1 MLKYLGI
8 FLAIVFTSFFFFP
21 VEFVWFPGINTKTAM
36 AGVGLILLLIQLSRR
51 RTPVLDSG
59 LLSVVI
65 WAAAVSFMSFLS
77 ITYNDTN
84 DPSFLTYFISMCVWL
99 AAAYMATSIIRVV
112 HGTISV
118 KIVANYLIAVCTLQC
133 IIAFAIS
140 QIPFVDYIVNSIFI
154 TGKEAM
160 SKGRLYGIGASVDI
174 AGLRFMAVLVI
185 ISYIITN
192 LSEYE
197 SRKYLKW
204 YIFSFLVISLI
215 GNMISRSTVFGVIM
229 GLLYLVGAS
238 LLKKIT
244 TRANLLRLWK
254 YLSISVGVLIIGA
267 ISLYQTNQS
276 FRNSMHFGF
285 EGFFSLYEQGE
296 WKVSS
301 NVGLIW
307 MLKNIK
313 PENTRTWIIGDGY
326 CDDPMNDPYYT
337 GSQSTGG
344 YYMGTDVGYIRFIF
358 YFGILGTL
366 VFMGY
371 FCQTAYVCAKH
382 FPRYRDMFI
391 LILLCNFIGWIK
403 VATDLFLVFAIFLSI
418 IFHEH
423 SEETETSQLQIEG
436 R

>member
-59 LLSVVI
+59 LLSVAI
-65 WAAAVSFMSFLS
+65 WAAAVSFMSFLA

-99 AAAYMATSIIRVV
+99 AAAYMATSIIYFV
-112 HGTISV
+112 HGAISV
-118 KIVANYLIAVCTLQC
+118 KLVANYLIAVCTLQC
-133 IIAFAIS
+133 LIALAIS
-140 QIPFVDYIVNSIFI
+140 QIPIVSDVVNSIFY
-154 TGKEAM
+154 TYKEGMAQ
-160 SKGRLYGIGASVDI
+160 GRLYGIGAMLDV
-174 AGLRFMAVLVI
+174 AGLRFMAVLA
-185 ISYIITN
+185 ITAYLITT
-192 LSEYE
+192 LSEE
-197 SRKYLKW
+197 DSSKYLKW
-204 YIFSFLVISLI
+204 YVAAFLTI
-215 GNMISRSTVFGVIM
+215 GFLSNMISRTSLFGVII
-229 GLLYLVGAS
+229 GILYLIWATFFRKTSVRS
-238 LLKKIT
+238 
-244 TRANLLRLWK
+244 NFVRLWK
-254 YLSISVGVLIIGA
+254 YLSLSVCVLVIGGTL
-267 ISLYQTNQS
+267 LYQVNQS
-276 FRNSMHFGF
+276 FRDNMHYGF
-285 EGFFSLYEQGE
+285 EGFFSLYEKGRWE
-296 WKVSS
+296 VDS
-301 NVGLIW
+301 NRGLIYMW
-307 MLKNIK
+307 KYIK
-313 PENTRTWIIGDGY
+313 PESAHTWIIGDGY
-326 CDDPMNDPYYT
+326 CDDPNKDPYYT
-337 GSQSTGG
+337 GTQPKGG
-344 YYMGTDVGYIRFIF
+344 FYKGTDVGYMRFIL

-391 LILLCNFIGWIK
+391 LILLCNFIGWMK

>member
-1 MLKYLGI
+1 MLRYLGI
-8 FLAIVFTSFFFFP
+8 FLALVFTSFFFFP
-21 VEFVWFPGINTKTAM
+21 VEFVWFPGFNTKTAM
-36 AGVGLILLLIQLSRR
+36 AGLGLILLIVQLSRR
-51 RTPVLDSG
+51 RIPVLDSG
-59 LLSVVI
+59 LLSIAV

-77 ITYNDTN
+77 ITYNNTN

-99 AAAYMATSIIRVV
+99 AAAYMATSIIYAV

-118 KIVANYLIAVCTLQC
+118 KIVANYLIAVCVLQC
-133 IIAFAIS
+133 VIAFAIS
-140 QIPFVDYIVNSIFI
+140 QIPLVDYIVNSIFI
-154 TGKEAM
+154 TGKEGM
-160 SKGRLYGIGASVDI
+160 SKGRLYGIGAAVDI

-185 ISYIITN
+185 ISYMITR
-192 LSEYE
+192 LSESE
-197 SRKYLKW
+197 SKVYLKW
-204 YIFSFLVISLI
+204 YVLSFLIVSLI
-215 GNMISRSTVFGVIM
+215 GNMISRSTIFGVIL
-229 GLLYLVGAS
+229 GLCYLVWAS
-238 LLKKIT
+238 LSGNSTKN
-244 TRANLLRLWK
+244 NLFRIWR
-254 YLSISVGVLIIGA
+254 YLSISVA
-267 ISLYQTNQS
+267 ILVVCAVSLYQTNQS

-296 WKVSS
+296 WEVSS
-301 NVGLIW
+301 NNSLIW

-313 PENTRTWIIGDGY
+313 PKTTRTWIIGDGY

-344 YYMGTDVGYIRFIF
+344 YYMGTDVGYMRFIF

-371 FCQTAYVCAKH
+371 FCQAAYVCAKH
-382 FPRYRDMFI
+382 FPQYRDMFI

-403 VATDLFLVFAIFLSI
+403 VSTDLFLVFAIFLSI